1 MTIEIRPTPLTV
13 VGAGPAGIMAAH
25 EAANVGVAVTVI
37 DDNPLPGGQYY
48 RQSPVEFEV
57 SDPVAAHSGHPEAA
71 GLYARLDHPNIHVIR
86 QMAVWG
92 VFDEGTLALA
102 DHEQTF
108 LLETDRVV
116 LATGA
121 YDRPLAFPG
130 WTLPGVLGAGA
141 TLRMVKTQWLLPGK
155 RMLLAGLGPLQLN
168 LADLLLKSGVE
179 VVCVAEAANPFSAW
193 RYLPGFWGHW
203 DRLREAFDYRRT
215 LWKHRVP
222 LLFNHAIVSAEGPG
236 QVKKA
241 TIARLDEEGAAI
253 PGSEQS
259 FEVDTIC
266 LGYGLLPSYQLP
278 AAFGCELRFDD
289 KLRWFVPRH
298 DANMET
304 SESGVFVAGDVTD
317 MGGAQVAAAEG
328 RVAGLAAAN
337 QLGSLDSAALANA
350 LVNEMER
357 AQAALRRLNRLAN
370 AMQGVYAFRPG
381 MAHLTRDDTVI
392 CRCEEVRVREI
403 KHSLSD
409 GAIDPHQVKLQT
421 RAGMGYCQGRICSA
435 LAAPIIARQTG
446 RPLSAMKPYT
456 TRPPIQPISLGE
468 LAASKASTPSRS

>member
-1 MTIEIRPTPLTV
+1 MMIEIRPTPLTV

-25 EAANVGVAVTVI
+25 AAANADVAVTVI

-48 RQSPVEFEV
+48 RQSPAEFEV

-71 GLYARLDHPNIHVIR
+71 GLYARLDHPNIHIIH
-86 QMAVWG
+86 QMEVWG
-92 VFDEGTLALA
+92 VFDQGTLALT
-102 DHEQTF
+102 DHKQTF

-155 RMLLAGLGPLQLN
+155 RMLLAGLGPLQLY
-168 LADLLLKSGVE
+168 LADLLLKLGVD

-193 RYLPGFWGHW
+193 RFLPGFWGHW
-203 DRLREAFDYRRT
+203 DRLREAYEYRRT

-222 LLFNHAIVSAEGPG
+222 LLFNHAIVSAEGSG
-236 QVKKA
+236 QVEKA
-241 TIARLDEEGAAI
+241 TIARLDKDGAAI
-253 PGSEQS
+253 PGTEQT

-266 LGYGLLPSYQLP
+266 LGYGFLPSYQLP

-298 DANMET
+298 GAAMET
-304 SESGVFVAGDVTD
+304 SESGIFVAGDVTD
-317 MGGAQVAAAEG
+317 MGGAYVAASEG

-337 QLGSLDSAALANA
+337 QLGSLDSAAL
-350 LVNEMER
+350 VNVLEP
-357 AQAALRRLNRLAN
+357 AQAELRRLNRLAN
-370 AMQGVYAFRPG
+370 ALQGMYAFRPG
-381 MAHLTRDDTVI
+381 LAHLTRDDTVV
-392 CRCEEVRVREI
+392 CRCEEVRAREI
-403 KHSLSD
+403 KDSLTR

-421 RAGMGYCQGRICSA
+421 RTGMGYCQGRICSV
-435 LAAPIIARQTG
+435 LTAPIIARQTG

-468 LAASKASTPSRS
+468 LASSKDRS